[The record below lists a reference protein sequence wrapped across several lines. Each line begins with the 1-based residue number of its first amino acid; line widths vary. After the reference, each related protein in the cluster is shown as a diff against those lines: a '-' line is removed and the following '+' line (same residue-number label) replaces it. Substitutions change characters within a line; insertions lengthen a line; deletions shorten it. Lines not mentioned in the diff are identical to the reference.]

1 MKVLQICPWL
11 GESPLNTTSGVSN
24 AAYHISNELAKRGH
38 EITLCASAL
47 NAPGDR
53 NDKVLITNKN
63 LKVARFPYVLHHG
76 TFFLT
81 LGFLPYLRNNVAD
94 FDIIHIHDFRHFQ
107 AIAAHHYATKYRIPY
122 VLQAHGAALQL
133 GKTGVKFLFDMVWG
147 ERIIKDADLL
157 LALTAQERDQYRSLG
172 SKEHETRT
180 LANGVDISEFIDL
193 PVRGEFRRKHGIRQN
208 KQVILFLSRINRVK
222 GLDLLLDAFNLL
234 QQDLDDAILVVVGP
248 DDDGSAI
255 VLQRQ
260 VHESGLSD
268 KVRFIGPLYQRD
280 KLEAY
285 VDADVYV
292 LPSRYET
299 FPLTVLE
306 AWACGT
312 PLIVTD
318 RCGISEYVKKAGRVV
333 EFDSVELYKA
343 LLSVLVDKTW
353 RAHTSKIGQ
362 ELVRAEFSWDRIID
376 QLEAFYFELSENKHR
391 DSVKN

>member
-11 GESPLNTTSGVSN
+11 GESPLDATSGVSN